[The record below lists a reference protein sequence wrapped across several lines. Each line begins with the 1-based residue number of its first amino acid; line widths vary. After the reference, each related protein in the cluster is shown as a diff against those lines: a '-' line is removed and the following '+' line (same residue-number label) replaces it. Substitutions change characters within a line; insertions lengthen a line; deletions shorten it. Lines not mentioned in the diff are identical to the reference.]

1 MDSYGPAHYVPP
13 PFNIPRSAPDSRGW
27 SVDLLSHY
35 QTCARGRV
43 HTPQA
48 SYHPVHQSSR
58 FANTQGH
65 VLLLAHVQFHYHDA
79 AEVAIAI
86 ADSRIISRYLNYQY
100 YRSALHHSVTLWL
113 RSVAQSLTSL
123 TGGVSR
129 NFPHDEFYQA
139 FPCVS
144 TDTGV
149 RMPGY
154 KVKRFFQWCSSFL
167 LLIIDILHL
176 MFENLWYTE
185 CSLQVWSVAPAY
197 CTVGLQRFLPAGH
210 TLHAQPAGPKIALHF
225 PH

>member
-1 MDSYGPAHYVPP
+1 M
-13 PFNIPRSAPDSRGW
+13 
-27 SVDLLSHY
+27 DLLSHY

-144 TDTGV
+144 TDAGV

-154 KVKRFFQWCSSFL
+154 KVKRFFQ
-167 LLIIDILHL
+167 
-176 MFENLWYTE
+176 
-185 CSLQVWSVAPAY
+185 
-197 CTVGLQRFLPAGH
+197 
-210 TLHAQPAGPKIALHF
+210 
-225 PH
+225 